1 MSIRNT
7 SINVLMNRSLRTKL
21 LTCTLIISML
31 SIFVSCYIFYDISY
45 TEQVK
50 QAVSSAQ
57 IKVEAASTTVSD
69 SLSTLYNNMVSFI
82 ETPPIVSLFEKAQN
96 DIPITA
102 NALADSLD
110 NLIALSNTNNLIDAI
125 LLITPDGEY
134 ISSRN
139 VRLRAE
145 CENADIWPDYNDA
158 TITWMSA
165 RKTPY
170 AAQEKDVVAL
180 SFSFA

>member
-7 SINVLMNRSLRTKL
+7 LINVLMNRSLRTKL
-21 LTCTLIISML
+21 LTCTLIISTL

-110 NLIALSNTNNLIDAI
+110 
-125 LLITPDGEY
+125 
-134 ISSRN
+134 ISSASAN
-139 VRLRAE
+139 LYSPICVSSISQA
-145 CENADIWPDYNDA
+145 NA
-158 TITWMSA
+158 
-165 RKTPY
+165 
-170 AAQEKDVVAL
+170 
-180 SFSFA
+180 FSSSLTGGSPT